1 MGKNKYENEG
11 IGCTIIG
18 CIIIGIIVLILTVL
32 VLAGYLIPIII
43 PALFLV
49 MAFINYLQYSLN
61 DKMWLDTGFWLRDD
75 ECSKFITYKIV
86 LDRANDIKNHVQG
99 VVDSGGV
106 RLNNDG
112 QISRKSYYGKD
123 LRNALN
129 NANYDIGEAE
139 PIVED
144 LSKRPYKRWKKAR
157 SHYANAWAYGIAIGV
172 WIISLLIFSLFT
184 SGNLFQNFSLYFSEM
199 SNNVSAVWGSEH
211 DMSSNGFLKSLWI
224 ILGISLF
231 VYIVT
236 KVVYQEV
243 FSIICEKP
251 PVVTVN
257 NVDTYVEKFRQQQV
271 RKETERRQ
279 QEEEIRQQ
287 KELRRQA
294 KEQKK
299 AEKARAA
306 ERMKAEV
313 ANAKAAAE
321 VKVETL
327 GKPAAEPSQ
336 SAPVAPTTDMPQRSR
351 EENLFISW
359 ADALRKG
366 GYEVL
371 GNWDN
376 WKNAGQW
383 KNMAVVSSISD
394 KRLRIT
400 VEYDTKSRKIYY
412 GIAKLDGEDTVS
424 QELLNSE
431 KFRQI
436 MSEDGLS
443 VKNNEWWYC
452 MKFSSFDNVFQ
463 EYRHLID
470 TVNNK

>member
-1 MGKNKYENEG
+1 MAQNKNNQNQ
-11 IGCTIIG
+11 GCTVIA
-18 CIIIGIIVLILTVL
+18 IIIGIILTIVIII
-32 VLAGYLIPIII
+32 GYLAPVII
-43 PALFLV
+43 PVFFLIMTFV
-49 MAFINYLQYSLN
+49 NYLQYNFN
-61 DKMWLDTGFWLRDD
+61 DKIWLDTGFWLRDD
-75 ECSKFITYKIV
+75 ECSKFVTYKIV

-99 VVDSGGV
+99 VVVSGGV

-129 NANYDIGEAE
+129 NANYDINEAE

-157 SHYANAWAYGIAIGV
+157 SHYANARAYSIAIGV

-236 KVVYQEV
+236 KVVCQEV

-299 AEKARAA
+299 AEKIRAA

-313 ANAKAAAE
+313 ANAKAAE
-321 VKVETL
+321 VKVETSD
-327 GKPAAEPSQ
+327 KPAAEPSQ
-336 SAPVAPTTDMPQRSR
+336 FAPVAPTTDMPQRSR
-351 EENLFISW
+351 EENLFIAW
-359 ADALRKG
+359 ADALKKD
-366 GYEVL
+366 GYEVV
-371 GNWDN
+371 GNWEN

-383 KNMAVVSSISD
+383 KNMAVVSSVND
-394 KRLRIT
+394 VRLRIT
-400 VEYDTKSRKIYY
+400 VEYDAKSKKIYY
-412 GIAKLDGEDTVS
+412 GIAKFDGEDTVS
-424 QELLNSE
+424 QELLNNE

-436 MSEDGLS
+436 MSECGLS
-443 VKNNEWWYC
+443 VANNEWWSC
-452 MKFSSFDNVFQ
+452 MKSASFDTVCQ
-463 EYRHLID
+463 EYRHLMD
-470 TVNNK
+470 TVRKL